1 MFDYKTIIFR
11 LILAAVLG
19 ALLGTEREIN
29 NRPAGLRTHALV
41 SLGSALIMLVSID
54 GFSKLQLASIYQS
67 SDPARL
73 AAQVISGIGFLGA
86 GTIIHNQR
94 SIAGLTTAACLWVS
108 AGIGLA
114 VGVGYYT
121 GAVVASFLSLIV
133 LIALRHMEIMVTPPK
148 ERNMEII
155 IHKNSNLAIQIL
167 NMVKNKEGKVI
178 HMVEIKD
185 LENDEHRSMIKMRY
199 QMRKLEGVINL
210 ISTLQEHPDVIE
222 IRHSR

>member
-121 GAVVASFLSLIV
+121 GAVVASLLSLIV
-133 LIALRHMEIMVTPPK
+133 LIALRRMEIMVTPPK

>member
-121 GAVVASFLSLIV
+121 GAVVASLLSLIV
-133 LIALRHMEIMVTPPK
+133 LIALRRMEIMVTPPK

-199 QMRKLEGVINL
+199 QMRKLEGVIDL

>member
-54 GFSKLQLASIYQS
+54 GFSKLQLASIYHS

-86 GTIIHNQR
+86 GTK
-94 SIAGLTTAACLWVS
+94 
-108 AGIGLA
+108 IGRA
-114 VGVGYYT
+114 HV
-121 GAVVASFLSLIV
+121 
-133 LIALRHMEIMVTPPK
+133 
-148 ERNMEII
+148 
-155 IHKNSNLAIQIL
+155 
-167 NMVKNKEGKVI
+167 
-178 HMVEIKD
+178 
-185 LENDEHRSMIKMRY
+185 
-199 QMRKLEGVINL
+199 
-210 ISTLQEHPDVIE
+210 
-222 IRHSR
+222 

>member
-185 LENDEHRSMIKMRY
+185 LENDEHRSMIKIRY

>member
-121 GAVVASFLSLIV
+121 GAVVASLLSLIV
-133 LIALRHMEIMVTPPK
+133 LIALRRMEIMVTPPK

-155 IHKNSNLAIQIL
+155 ICKNSNLAIQIL

-178 HMVEIKD
+178 HMAEIKD